1 MKVNQ
6 HKINA
11 TSLSSVDSSESE
23 EFFFLTLQNPSIQT
37 AAQDLQCPP
46 NHPYY
51 QKEEAN
57 AID

>member
-1 MKVNQ
+1 MQ
-6 HKINA
+6 PPFLQWIL
-11 TSLSSVDSSESE
+11 LSQKNS
-23 EFFFLTLQNPSIQT
+23 FFLTLQNPSIQT